1 VVHSRREIPVVQI
14 VGYRLLGI
22 GIVICGLTLFV
33 AVLHRLR
40 GSQLGIAELL
50 VLIFAGAMTT
60 AFLWY
65 GWYLIKQGVRDKR

>member
-1 VVHSRREIPVVQI
+1 MVRSRREIPTVQV

-22 GIVICGLTLFV
+22 GVVISGLAIFV
-33 AVLHRLR
+33 AVLHKLR
-40 GSQLGIAELL
+40 GSQLGVAELL
-50 VLIFAGAMTT
+50 ALIFAGAMTT

>member
-14 VGYRLLGI
+14 VEYRLLGI
-22 GIVICGLTLFV
+22 GIVICGLTLFG
-33 AVLHRLR
+33 AVLHKLR

-50 VLIFAGAMTT
+50 VLVFAGAMTT

>member
-1 VVHSRREIPVVQI
+1 VVRSRREIPTVQV

-22 GIVICGLTLFV
+22 GVVISGLAIFV
-33 AVLHRLR
+33 AVLHKLR
-40 GSQLGIAELL
+40 GSQLGVAELL
-50 VLIFAGAMTT
+50 ALIFAGAMTT

>member
-1 VVHSRREIPVVQI
+1 MVQI

-22 GIVICGLTLFV
+22 GIVISGLALFV
-33 AVLHRLR
+33 AVLGKLR
-40 GSQLGIAELL
+40 GSQLGVAELL

-65 GWYLIKQGVRDKR
+65 GWYLIKQGRLHSKPPSRGQ